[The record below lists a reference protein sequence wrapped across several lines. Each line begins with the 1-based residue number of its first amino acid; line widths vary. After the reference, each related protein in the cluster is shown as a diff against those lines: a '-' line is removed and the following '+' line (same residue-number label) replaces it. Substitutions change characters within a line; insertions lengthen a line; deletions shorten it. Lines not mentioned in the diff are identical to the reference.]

1 MTDKLI
7 EIARVAS
14 KGKCKGCGAP
24 LLWCVTPA
32 EKWIPIDETAD
43 AKRALKMRS
52 EMGGKIADK
61 HAHWATCPDRK
72 KFKKGR

>member
-1 MTDKLI
+1 
-7 EIARVAS
+7 
-14 KGKCKGCGAP
+14 
-24 LLWCVTPA
+24 
-32 EKWIPIDETAD
+32 
-43 AKRALKMRS
+43 MRS